1 MGIPAFFSLVVRK
14 YKNIVRPLNSLQGTN
29 HNLYLDCNSIVYD
42 CVKELEFTGNAKAYE
57 KAISLNVCRKV
68 VEYISHVKPT
78 ETVCIAFDGVAPCA
92 KLEQQ
97 RSRRYRSWFT
107 SQFIGDTKDKWN
119 TMAITPGT
127 SFMNTLGATVSTHF
141 KNPKKFGVNEILV
154 SDSNEAG
161 EGEHKIFSYIRN
173 NPDKHANQRTIV
185 YGLDADLIMLTLN
198 HIPYCGSIYLYRET
212 PHFIRSL
219 NRQLEPNTLY
229 VLDIPNLSNGL
240 ASELI
245 PNSKYDG
252 SNVLNTYNISNITR
266 IVNDYVFMCFLLGN
280 DFIPHMPSLN
290 LRTTGM
296 QRLIKCYRKIQTN
309 GEFLVSENKIKW
321 NSMRRLIALL
331 ANKERKYFINEMELR
346 DTLEKKNI
354 SPREGDNVK
363 EHELNC
369 IPVYNRAKERY
380 IEPREDYWEWRYY
393 KVLFDIDISTA
404 SGKSELKRVCLN
416 YLEALEW
423 THKYYTNACPDWR
436 WTYDY
441 HYAPLM
447 MDVLKYMPA
456 LDTDL
461 LEQQSDDN
469 STNIKGKH
477 TPLKP
482 MVQLSYVLPKAG
494 LSLLPKTLER
504 RILEAMD
511 ECYSENW
518 EFEWSFCRY
527 FWEAHPKMAQLSID
541 KLERVINRYMRRQ
554 THEETNKQNQKVSK

>member
-1 MGIPAFFSLVVRK
+1 
-14 YKNIVRPLNSLQGTN
+14 
-29 HNLYLDCNSIVYD
+29 
-42 CVKELEFTGNAKAYE
+42 
-57 KAISLNVCRKV
+57 
-68 VEYISHVKPT
+68 
-78 ETVCIAFDGVAPCA
+78 
-92 KLEQQ
+92 
-97 RSRRYRSWFT
+97 
-107 SQFIGDTKDKWN
+107 
-119 TMAITPGT
+119 
-127 SFMNTLGATVSTHF
+127 
-141 KNPKKFGVNEILV
+141 
-154 SDSNEAG
+154 
-161 EGEHKIFSYIRN
+161 
-173 NPDKHANQRTIV
+173 
-185 YGLDADLIMLTLN
+185 
-198 HIPYCGSIYLYRET
+198 
-212 PHFIRSL
+212 
-219 NRQLEPNTLY
+219 
-229 VLDIPNLSNGL
+229 
-240 ASELI
+240 
-245 PNSKYDG
+245 
-252 SNVLNTYNISNITR
+252 
-266 IVNDYVFMCFLLGN
+266 
-280 DFIPHMPSLN
+280 
-290 LRTTGM
+290 M

-423 THKYYTNACPDWR
+423 THKYYTNTCPDWR

-554 THEETNKQNQKVSK
+554 THEETNKQETNKQNQKVSK

>member
-14 YKNIVRPLNSLQGTN
+14 YKNIVRPLNNLQGTN

-42 CVKELEFTGNAKAYE
+42 CVKELEFTGNTKAYE
-57 KAISLNVCRKV
+57 KQISLNVCRKV
-68 VEYISHVKPT
+68 TDYISHVKPT

-107 SQFIGDTKDKWN
+107 TKIIGDTKDKWN

-127 SFMNTLGATVSTHF
+127 SFMNMLGATVSTYF

-198 HIPYCGSIYLYRET
+198 HIPYCDSIYLYRET

-245 PNSKYDG
+245 
-252 SNVLNTYNISNITR
+252 SNVPPASNKSIAG
-266 IVNDYVFMCFLLGN
+266 IVGDYVFMCFLLGN
-280 DFIPHMPSLN
+280 DFMPHMPSLN

-296 QRLIKCYRKIQTN
+296 QRLIKCYRKVQMN
-309 GEFLVSENKIKW
+309 GDSLVSENKIKW
-321 NSMRRLIALL
+321 NSVRRLIALL

-346 DTLEKKNI
+346 GTLEKKNMP
-354 SPREGDNVK
+354 PREGDNIK

-369 IPVYNRAKERY
+369 IPIYNRAKERY

-393 KVLFDIDISTA
+393 KVLFDIDTSTQV
-404 SGKSELKRVCLN
+404 GKSELKRICLN

-436 WTYDY
+436 WTYNY

-447 MDVLKYMPA
+447 ADVLKFIPA
-456 LDTDL
+456 LDTEL
-461 LEQQSDDN
+461 LEQQNDDN
-469 STNIKGKH
+469 NSNNSNNSSASTRY

-504 RILEAMD
+504 RILETIG

-527 FWEAHPKMAQLSID
+527 FWEAHPKMTQISID
-541 KLERVINRYMRRQ
+541 KLEKVIYQYMRRQ
-554 THEETNKQNQKVSK
+554 THQEINGQNQKVIK